1 MDQFFQ
7 IQVNG
12 ESRRAHLGETVAQL
26 LHELAIRADRVVV
39 ELNGEV
45 LERPDFEQRPVRA
58 GDRVEIISFIG
69 GGSESLS
76 ARMIVPFIF
85 GRCR

>member
-1 MDQFFQ
+1 MDQYVQ

-12 ESRRAHLGETVAQL
+12 KPRRAHLGETVAQL
-26 LHELAIRADRVVV
+26 LHELAIRIDRVVV

-45 LERPDFEQRPVRA
+45 LERPDVEQRPVRE

-69 GGSESLS
+69 GGSQGMGDLS
-76 ARMIVPFIF
+76 I
-85 GRCR
+85 